1 MSVVRTMTAH
11 PMIEIF
17 PRSEAE
23 LEDVLSAPNAATVKA
38 VQAIGGDITILGT
51 GGKMGPSLAK
61 LAQRSIQAAGLP
73 YRVRCISRFG
83 AQSQSTAQSL
93 KAAGIDVISADLLE
107 PGALDHLPDAD
118 NVIFLVGMK
127 FGSTG
132 AEALTWATN
141 TLVPGLVARRY
152 AAARIVALSSGNV
165 YPFSAV
171 TRGGPDEHSLLGPV
185 GDYAQSCVGRER
197 MFEYG
202 ALTAGTRVALL
213 RLNYANDLR
222 YGVIHDLARKVFDG
236 EAIDLNT
243 GSVNVIWQ
251 GDANRVILQAFGVCA
266 SPARVLNLTGP
277 ETVSVR
283 WLAEVFG
290 RRFNRTPILRGEEAS
305 TALLSNATECH
316 RLFGYPQVTLGQM
329 IDWTAHWIESGG
341 RSLSKPTHFETRD
354 GKF

>member
-1 MSVVRTMTAH
+1 MTET
-11 PMIEIF
+11 P
-17 PRSEAE
+17 PSTEAE
-23 LEDVLSAPNAATVKA
+23 LEDRLSTPTAATLDA
-38 VQAIGGDITILGT
+38 VRNIGGDITILGT
-51 GGKMGPSLAK
+51 GGKMGPSLAM

-83 AQSQSTAQSL
+83 AQSQPVAQAL
-93 KAAGIDVISADLLE
+93 AEVGIDIISADLLE
-107 PGALDHLPDAD
+107 PGALEQLPDAD
-118 NVIFLVGMK
+118 NIIFLVGMK

-132 AEALTWATN
+132 AEAMTWATN

-152 AAARIVALSSGNV
+152 ANARIVALSSGNV

-171 TRGGPDEHSLLGPV
+171 ASGGPDEHSALGPL

-222 YGVIHDLARKVFDG
+222 YGVLHDIARKVFHG
-236 EAIDLNT
+236 EVIEL
-243 GSVNVIWQ
+243 GSSCVNVIWQ
-251 GDANRVILQAFGVCA
+251 GDANRVILQSFGLCA
-266 SPARVLNLTGP
+266 SPARILNLTGP

-290 RRFNRTPILRGEEAS
+290 RRFNNTPVFSGSEGP
-305 TALLSNATECH
+305 TALLSNAAECQ

-329 IDWTAHWIESGG
+329 MDWTAHWIESGG
-341 RSLSKPTHFETRD
+341 RSLSKPTHYETRD